1 MNDFKDILKR
11 IGLITLITVIFLIPI
26 VGGIFLFYHSI
37 SNTESEEVIPIELI
51 DLSKADLTQ
60 IIDTYKCPL
69 LYSYESD
76 FGYVVNI
83 YQIKAD
89 HISQRDEHVYSLAF
103 TVDGEFQFV
112 CDITYFTRRRG
123 ALEST
128 PPYLGDLPKE
138 KIKGGWYAGDGDP
151 KRDDFWI
158 SIDKYYNRSYD
169 VNKQYEL
176 YYTFAEDGPKLW
188 TNLKEEDIQ
197 IINKSLTVSFAE

>member
-1 MNDFKDILKR
+1 MSKFKCTLKR
-11 IGLITLITVIFLIPI
+11 IGLILLITVTCVSLLTNVILIWEVNRFYIFERNRNQVDI
-26 VGGIFLFYHSI
+26 
-37 SNTESEEVIPIELI
+37 
-51 DLSKADLTQ
+51 TQ
-60 IIDTYKCPL
+60 MPL

-89 HISQRDEHVYSLAF
+89 HISRRDEHIYSLAF
-103 TVDGEFQFV
+103 AIDGEFQFV
-112 CDITYFTRRRG
+112 CDISYFTQHRS

-138 KIKGGWYAGDGDP
+138 KIKGGWYAGDGDS

-158 SIDKYYNRSYD
+158 SIDKYYNTIYD
-169 VNKQYEL
+169 VNKKYEKRYEF
-176 YYTFAEDGPKLW
+176 YYTFAEDGPKLSV

-197 IINKSLTVSFAE
+197 IINKNLTVICHE